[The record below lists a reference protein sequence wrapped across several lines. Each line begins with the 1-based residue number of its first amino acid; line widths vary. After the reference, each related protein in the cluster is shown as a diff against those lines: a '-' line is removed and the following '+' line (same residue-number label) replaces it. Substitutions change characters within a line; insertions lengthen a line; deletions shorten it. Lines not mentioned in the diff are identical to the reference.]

1 MMVQPTKP
9 ALHPI
14 SYVLLGGFL
23 LFLCIGVFNQ
33 FLKPDQDVTSDLER
47 YSGYLGVG
55 TAGEHQLHYW
65 LAQSQNDPTKDPLIV
80 WLSGGPGCSSL
91 YKMFSGT
98 GPYIV
103 RMNSSRGVYLEGNS
117 YSLNRNAS
125 VLYISAPANFAGFSY
140 STIVDDNSTSDNK
153 TTSENWQA
161 LVQFYT
167 KHPTFRAVDLYL
179 SGDSYGGTF
188 VTLFASKILE
198 KMPEYYI
205 NLKGVAIGNG
215 MVDAALERA
224 TVIPYLYQHG
234 LIAIP
239 DYQRYLNECCGG
251 QAEGCPTRDTSLRC
265 QKLTD
270 DLKIGSTYGSGI
282 DPYGL
287 HHECKPDWSGDIP
300 TDCDNTWAI
309 AKYLNDP
316 ARRRNLGIPPFVQ
329 DWKVCRNAQQLN
341 YTKQYPTVLPQ
352 VKRALGAGIK
362 VMLYY
367 GDMDAIC
374 NPILGLRF
382 TLQIFEAMQ
391 WTIPDYQPYHLANR
405 VAGKWLQIAGC
416 SFATVRNAGHNVGRD
431 RPEVLQHLFEKF
443 IAGKAPATRGHAH
456 MRQLYLEALI
466 PQYQGVPVAN
476 DEQIVVFQFL
486 RLHRFYQVAPMRINH
501 LFENFSDVSDPAEG
515 VRIGAAPP
523 TWLSGN
529 FLRNGPGK
537 FKFGDDEV
545 NHWFDGMAYPQ
556 RYHFENG
563 RMLYSAK
570 FLKSHAYLAC
580 EKDKRLAVSTFA
592 TPRSVQKNMKAKP
605 DSGAYNCLVNFL
617 QEDISNHV
625 AEILSCSAHPIRDR
639 DVTVTEPTCF
649 RDALFWK
656 ERQYV
661 NIILVD
667 KKTGNRHPRKFFAP
681 PFFTFHHANAFER
694 DGFLYVDFCLVANPG
709 NFEDLLLQHMRDGS
723 FSSRNPLFRPFLH
736 RIVIPTN
743 VSGGIEAGIDLAEH
757 SFELPRYNEHFTGVP
772 YRFVYG
778 TTILYAGQ
786 KRIILV
792 PVMSAN
798 LRKKPIFMILDAK
811 SLREICRYVL
821 PVPRIPMGFHAIF
834 VDAAAG
840 DKEN

>member
-1 MMVQPTKP
+1 
-9 ALHPI
+9 
-14 SYVLLGGFL
+14 
-23 LFLCIGVFNQ
+23 
-33 FLKPDQDVTSDLER
+33 
-47 YSGYLGVG
+47 
-55 TAGEHQLHYW
+55 
-65 LAQSQNDPTKDPLIV
+65 
-80 WLSGGPGCSSL
+80 
-91 YKMFSGT
+91 
-98 GPYIV
+98 
-103 RMNSSRGVYLEGNS
+103 
-117 YSLNRNAS
+117 
-125 VLYISAPANFAGFSY
+125 
-140 STIVDDNSTSDNK
+140 
-153 TTSENWQA
+153 
-161 LVQFYT
+161 
-167 KHPTFRAVDLYL
+167 
-179 SGDSYGGTF
+179 
-188 VTLFASKILE
+188 
-198 KMPEYYI
+198 
-205 NLKGVAIGNG
+205 
-215 MVDAALERA
+215 
-224 TVIPYLYQHG
+224 
-234 LIAIP
+234 
-239 DYQRYLNECCGG
+239 
-251 QAEGCPTRDTSLRC
+251 
-265 QKLTD
+265 
-270 DLKIGSTYGSGI
+270 
-282 DPYGL
+282 
-287 HHECKPDWSGDIP
+287 
-300 TDCDNTWAI
+300 
-309 AKYLNDP
+309 
-316 ARRRNLGIPPFVQ
+316 
-329 DWKVCRNAQQLN
+329 
-341 YTKQYPTVLPQ
+341 
-352 VKRALGAGIK
+352 
-362 VMLYY
+362 
-367 GDMDAIC
+367 
-374 NPILGLRF
+374 
-382 TLQIFEAMQ
+382 
-391 WTIPDYQPYHLANR
+391 
-405 VAGKWLQIAGC
+405 
-416 SFATVRNAGHNVGRD
+416 
-431 RPEVLQHLFEKF
+431 
-443 IAGKAPATRGHAH
+443 
-456 MRQLYLEALI
+456 
-466 PQYQGVPVAN
+466 
-476 DEQIVVFQFL
+476 
-486 RLHRFYQVAPMRINH
+486 MRINH

-617 QEDISNHV
+617 QVNKEVYALTETSKWLRICQDTLEVQAQEDISNHV

-639 DVTVTEPTCF
+639 DGTVTEPTCF

-694 DGFLYVDFCLVANPG
+694 DGFLYVDFCLVENPG

-743 VSGGIEAGIDLAEH
+743 VSGGI
-757 SFELPRYNEHFTGVP
+757 
-772 YRFVYG
+772 
-778 TTILYAGQ
+778 
-786 KRIILV
+786 ILV

-798 LRKKPIFMILDAK
+798 QRKKPIFMILDAK

>member
-1 MMVQPTKP
+1 MMALPTKP

-23 LFLCIGVFNQ
+23 LFICIGVFNQ
-33 FLKPDQDVTSDLER
+33 FLKPGQDVTSDLER
-47 YSGYLGVG
+47 YSGYLSVG
-55 TAGEHQLHYW
+55 PAGEHQLHYW

-103 RMNSSRGVYLEGNS
+103 RMNSSRGVYLEGNP

-125 VLYISAPANFAGFSY
+125 VLYISAPANFVGFSY
-140 STIVDDNSTSDNK
+140 STIVDDNSTNDNK

-167 KHPTFRAVDLYL
+167 KHPTFRDVDLYL

-188 VTLFASKILE
+188 VALFASKILE
-198 KMPEYYI
+198 KMPEYHM

-234 LIAIP
+234 LIAIQ

-316 ARRRNLGIPPFVQ
+316 ARRRNLGIPPSVQ

-341 YTKQYPTVLPQ
+341 YTKQYPTVLPH
-352 VKRALGAGIK
+352 VKRALEAG

-382 TLQIFEAMQ
+382 TSQVFEAMH
-391 WTIPDYQPYHLANR
+391 WTSPDYQPYYLENR
-405 VAGKWLQIAGC
+405 VAGKSLQNGGY
-416 SFATVRNAGHNVGRD
+416 SFATVR
-431 RPEVLQHLFEKF
+431 
-443 IAGKAPATRGHAH
+443 
-456 MRQLYLEALI
+456 
-466 PQYQGVPVAN
+466 
-476 DEQIVVFQFL
+476 VV
-486 RLHRFYQVAPMRINH
+486 PMRINH

-515 VRIGAAPP
+515 VRIVWKFKLLIKTYKKHSHNWLSKKKTP

-537 FKFGDDEV
+537 FKFGNDEV

-556 RYHFENG
+556 RYHFKNG
-563 RMLYSAK
+563 RMHYSAK

-580 EKDKRLAVSTFA
+580 EEDERLAVSTFA
-592 TPRSVQKNMKAKP
+592 TPRSAQTNMTAKP

-617 QEDISNHV
+617 QWP
-625 AEILSCSAHPIRDR
+625 LFSA
-639 DVTVTEPTCF
+639 EPTCF
-649 RDALFWK
+649 RDALFWI
-656 ERQYV
+656 EGQYV

-667 KKTGNRHPRKFFAP
+667 KRTRKRHPRKFFAP
-681 PFFTFHHANAFER
+681 PFFTFHHANPFER
-694 DGFLYVDFCLVANPG
+694 DGFLYIDFCLVKNPG
-709 NFEDLLLQHMRDGS
+709 NFEGLLLQHMRDGS

-736 RIVIPTN
+736 RIVIPTD
-743 VSGGIEAGIDLAEH
+743 VSGDIEAGIDLAETAASSRGARAIPQADGSVFCIPAKICQH
-757 SFELPRYNEHFTGVP
+757 SFELPRYNERFTGLP

-778 TTILYAGQ
+778 TTILYAAAERRVPGVVKNDVNTGETLIHYKDDAEQ
-786 KRIILV
+786 LFGEPVFVPSPSGTAEDDGVILV

-798 LRKKPIFMILDAK
+798 KRQKPIFMILDAR